1 MRAIT
6 DYEFNKHTQ
15 NNGKNQINISQCNKK
30 KKDNENNIACDH
42 LSSLNINI
50 NLILE
55 PVLMCHKA
63 TRS

>member
-1 MRAIT
+1 M
-6 DYEFNKHTQ
+6 Q
-15 NNGKNQINISQCNKK
+15 Q

-55 PVLMCHKA
+55 PVLMCHKV

>member
-15 NNGKNQINISQCNKK
+15 NNGKKSNKYK
-30 KKDNENNIACDH
+30 SMQQKRHENNIACDH
-42 LSSLNINI
+42 FSSLNINI